1 MRLSFPH
8 DLCFY
13 GTCCDIIDML
23 IIDQDTII
31 IDYHESLGSVP
42 GDRFSY
48 RCRSSDLTSEQFD
61 TICHYKSFMV
71 IEPKSN
77 PTKYVNVIPAQR
89 NMDIVFSYITNH
101 PTHRVVFQETESD
114 IIEIDDGIETV
125 IPKWQLRDDQIA
137 WIRYLITKQR

>member
-1 MRLSFPH
+1 MKLLFPH

-13 GTCCDIIDML
+13 GTCCNIVDTL
-23 IIDQDTII
+23 IIDQDMII
-31 IDYHESLGSVP
+31 INYHESLGSVL

-48 RCRSSDLTSEQFD
+48 RCKSSDLTIEQFD
-61 TICHYKSFMV
+61 AICHYKSFMV

-77 PTKYVNVIPAQR
+77 PTKYVNVIPTQR
-89 NMDIVFSYITNH
+89 NMDITFSYITNH

-114 IIEIDDGIETV
+114 IIEIDDSIETV

>member
-1 MRLSFPH
+1 MELSFPH

-13 GTCCDIIDML
+13 GTCCDIIDTL
-23 IIDQDTII
+23 VIDQDTII
-31 IDYHESLGSVP
+31 INYHESLGSVP

-48 RCRSSDLTSEQFD
+48 RCKSSDLTIDQFD

-71 IEPKSN
+71 VEPESN
-77 PTKYVNVIPAQR
+77 QTKYVNVIPIQR
-89 NMDIVFSYITNH
+89 NIDVVFSYITNH
-101 PTHRVVFQETESD
+101 STHRVMFQETESD
-114 IIEIDDGIETV
+114 IIEIDDNIETM